1 MRFRVAGGSAFEG
14 LGRPASPGAEAGR
27 PVPNAPSVFAA
38 LCSRERRG
46 IVGKASLEA
55 ADKGALRAVPSG
67 SSSVFPCGL
76 LLMSEFRPR
85 RGAAG
90 CWACGS
96 LWPGGGPLLSFQRPR
111 WPAVPSQLLVEVFAP
126 PFVLSKLK
134 AAEVGHLDFFTLH
147 RSQRPL
153 TLNENCWLVSVWWL
167 EVEA

>member
-67 SSSVFPCGL
+67 SSGVFPCGL

-126 PFVLSKLK
+126 ALCAFKTEGSRSGAL
-134 AAEVGHLDFFTLH
+134 GFFHTAL
-147 RSQRPL
+147 
-153 TLNENCWLVSVWWL
+153 
-167 EVEA
+167 